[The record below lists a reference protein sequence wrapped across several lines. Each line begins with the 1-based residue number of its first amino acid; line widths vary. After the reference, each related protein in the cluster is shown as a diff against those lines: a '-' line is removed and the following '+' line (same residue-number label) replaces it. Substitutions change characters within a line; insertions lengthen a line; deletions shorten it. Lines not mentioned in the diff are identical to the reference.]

1 MKRIYLMSISIIMLM
16 TACQK
21 EVSQA
26 TKQAANATNGV
37 VTTSTIKGVSL
48 IKDGFPYPNI
58 QSSSSLVDDEIGWFI
73 DFNALAQSNLNA
85 PTKGPVVSSL
95 GDPSL
100 YCGEIKTVNLYA
112 GQNILMGTLTYA
124 NDATNFYVTYT
135 TDPDWYMTQTH
146 LYIGALETSP
156 LSGGG
161 TPSPGKFPIKSTFT
175 ASTLAQT
182 ATYTIPLT
190 SFNLSGFIIA
200 AHASVI
206 RVDIDG
212 DIIAKET
219 AWAAGTR
226 FQSNKNWA
234 TYVTGAVSTCGGG
247 GGGEGDFTKSGNQN

>member
-1 MKRIYLMSISIIMLM
+1 MKRIFLMSISIIVLM

-21 EVSQA
+21 EVTQA
-26 TKQAANATNGV
+26 TKQEANATNGV

-58 QSSSSLVDDEIGWFI
+58 QTSSSMLDDEIGWFI

-85 PTKGPVVSSL
+85 PTKGPVVSNL
-95 GDPSL
+95 GDASL
-100 YCGEIKTVNLYA
+100 YCGGIKTVNLYA

-135 TDPDWYMTQTH
+135 TDPDWYMLETH
-146 LYIGALETSP
+146 LYIGALVSAP

-161 TPSPGKFPIKSTFT
+161 TPSPGRFPIKTTFT
-175 ASTLAQT
+175 ASTLSQT
-182 ATYTIPLT
+182 ATYTIPLS
-190 SFNLSGFIIA
+190 SFNLSGFVIA
-200 AHASVI
+200 AHASVL

-212 DIIAKET
+212 DVVAKET

-234 TYVTGAVSTCGGG
+234 TYVIGAMGICG
-247 GGGEGDFTKSGNQN
+247 GGGEGDFTKTGNQN